1 MIIAPGDYLLG
12 DRDEMV
18 RVPRALAEDVLQKAE
33 AAITTENKV
42 RTAILAG
49 VDPQQAYLDFGK
61 F

>member
-1 MIIAPGDYLLG
+1 
-12 DRDEMV
+12 
-18 RVPRALAEDVLQKAE
+18 VPKAIVSEVIEKAE

-49 VDPQQAYLDFGK
+49 VDPQQAYLQFGK